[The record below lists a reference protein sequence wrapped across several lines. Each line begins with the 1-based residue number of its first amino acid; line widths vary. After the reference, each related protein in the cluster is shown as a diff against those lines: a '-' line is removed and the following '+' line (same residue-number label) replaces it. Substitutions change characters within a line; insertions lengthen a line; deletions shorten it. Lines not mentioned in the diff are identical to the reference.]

1 MRHQIGEVAVQLIL
15 VIIPHLHS
23 IIVPLMGIW
32 LIEQELTLIVKHMVV
47 LFLCIRV
54 LKICRFY
61 LRAVFSKITWL
72 KVIKALLVAP

>member
-1 MRHQIGEVAVQLIL
+1 MSHHIGEVAVQLML
-15 VIIPHLHS
+15 VTIPHLHF
-23 IIVPLMGIW
+23 IIVPLMGML
-32 LIEQELTLIVKHMVV
+32 LIEQELMLIVKHMVV